1 MKRTWAELMKY
12 PNQQVRRGQKLSEDS
27 YAHYLAEEKNFKTRS
42 LFTGKTVKQR
52 ASSSKK
58 SPSSEASGWES
69 HSRRRTRPFQE
80 MAHLPELK
88 CPGERSWLSRMWMG
102 QAGQHYLDL
111 SPSNLSDG
119 QVTWEPLFVKT
130 GSWDSFG
137 FILNPNLWSW
147 VRERAEFL
155 TEIILLMIITFQ
167 FREITAH
174 VYMAPP
180 EYYPRKR
187 DAHRTVS
194 LRIQVWMDTN
204 SGGAHVH
211 RLDSQDGEEAHF
223 GFYSLSIY
231 NITII
236 NDDDKQ

>member
-1 MKRTWAELMKY
+1 MAESTKY
-12 PNQQVRRGQKLSEDS
+12 LRENCKCNGDEIP
-27 YAHYLAEEKNFKTRS
+27 
-42 LFTGKTVKQR
+42 
-52 ASSSKK
+52 
-58 SPSSEASGWES
+58 SPQNI
-69 HSRRRTRPFQE
+69 F
-80 MAHLPELK
+80 
-88 CPGERSWLSRMWMG
+88 
-102 QAGQHYLDL
+102 
-111 SPSNLSDG
+111 
-119 QVTWEPLFVKT
+119 
-130 GSWDSFG
+130 GS
-137 FILNPNLWSW
+137 
-147 VRERAEFL
+147 
-155 TEIILLMIITFQ
+155 IITFQ

-174 VYMAPP
+174 VYTAPP

-231 NITII
+231 NITFI